1 MIYGRH
7 SITINLQ
14 LKVFRNTLEIYIL
27 LKIINNIKINHKHGV
42 FPSSTYLHDMFVM
55 FEGEKYKHS
64 HMFMVYLFIYI
75 PIQ

>member
-55 FEGEKYKHS
+55 FEGEKY
-64 HMFMVYLFIYI
+64 
-75 PIQ
+75 